1 MAASVILVD
10 PLPRTLEQIMAP
22 PVRARL
28 ERLGRLVISE
38 ARPMSDD
45 EIEALLPHTV
55 AIIGQ
60 TAMPA
65 ERLERA
71 PRLKAIINVE
81 TNFLP
86 NIDYAACQARG
97 IWVLTPASAFAAPV
111 AEATL
116 GLALDLARGISA
128 ADRTFRAGAE
138 TYGLEANSDTIR
150 FEGASVGI
158 IGFGDLGRKFRELIR
173 PFRNEVRV
181 YDPWLPAEII
191 ERLDCRQSDLMT
203 LLEGS
208 RFVAVFA
215 APTTENAHFIGASE
229 FARMQK
235 GSAFLLMSRAAVVDF
250 PAMLAAARSGHIRVA
265 TDVFPVEPVPADD
278 PVRATPNMVFSAHRT
293 GGTRDA
299 LLEIG
304 SMTVADLEL
313 ILKGLPPQLCRRADP
328 SLASRL
334 RSQPVSKT

>member
-128 ADRTFRAGAE
+128 ADRTFRAGTE

>member
-38 ARPMSDD
+38 SRPMNDD

-60 TAMPA
+60 TAMPR

-86 NIDYAACQARG
+86 NIDYAACLARG

-128 ADRTFRAGAE
+128 ADRAFRTGVE
-138 TYGLEANSDTIR
+138 SYGLEANLDTIR
-150 FEGASVGI
+150 FEGAPVGI

-191 ERLDCRQSDLMT
+191 ERLDCRQSDLDT
-203 LLEGS
+203 LLERS
-208 RFVAVFA
+208 RFVMVFA
-215 APTTENAHFIGASE
+215 APTTENAHFIGAPH

-293 GGTRDA
+293 GGTTDA
-299 LLEIG
+299 LFEIG

-313 ILKGLPPQLCRRADP
+313 ILKDLPPQLCRRADP
-328 SLASRL
+328 SIAGRL

>member
-38 ARPMSDD
+38 SRPMNDD

-60 TAMPA
+60 TAMPR

-86 NIDYAACQARG
+86 NIDYAACLARG

-128 ADRTFRAGAE
+128 ADRAFRTGVE
-138 TYGLEANSDTIR
+138 SYGLEANLDTIR
-150 FEGASVGI
+150 FEGAPVGI

-191 ERLDCRQSDLMT
+191 ERLDCRQSDLDT
-203 LLEGS
+203 LLERS
-208 RFVAVFA
+208 RFVTVFA
-215 APTTENAHFIGASE
+215 APTTENAHFIGAPH

-278 PVRATPNMVFSAHRT
+278 PVRATLNMVFSAHRT
-293 GGTRDA
+293 GGTTDA
-299 LLEIG
+299 LFEIG

-313 ILKGLPPQLCRRADP
+313 ILKDLPPQLCRRADP
-328 SLASRL
+328 SIAGRL